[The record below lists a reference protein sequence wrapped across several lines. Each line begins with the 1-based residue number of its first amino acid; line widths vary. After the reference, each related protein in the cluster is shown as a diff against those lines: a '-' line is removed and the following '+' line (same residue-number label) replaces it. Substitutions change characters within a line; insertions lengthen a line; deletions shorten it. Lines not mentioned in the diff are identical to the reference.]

1 MRRAIAVL
9 ALLLAIAA
17 LDAPRTR
24 AETNAIMNGIGLI
37 DYRHKPT
44 FKVGDWVRY
53 HLKSHSELGA
63 SDDYQL
69 TVMIAG
75 EEDFWGDPGFWVE
88 TWVDIPGIPTQT
100 RASLVSYDIFGDSVA
115 TQRLL
120 LYTRK
125 MINMLNE
132 DGTPKMDINK
142 PSASTLKARREVQ
155 NPVRFSLDTLGVD
168 TVSTPKGDFKPLKVV
183 MKQGTGATQSVGDSS
198 VYTEV
203 RENRTSWYTLDVP
216 ITHLARED
224 IESINARKSWLIG
237 RSGDATPLA
246 IRDRGLGSARLIDFG
261 HGASARI
268 VPERLRHTIAEQE
281 AAERAA
287 AKTTS
292 KPGSKPGAS
301 SKSGASTKPASTKS
315 STKTA
320 AAGTKPQ

>member
-1 MRRAIAVL
+1 MRRAIAAL
-9 ALLLAIAA
+9 ALLLAVAA
-17 LDAPRTR
+17 LDAPRTH
-24 AETNAIMNGIGLI
+24 AETNAVMNGIGLI
-37 DYRHKPT
+37 DYRHKPD
-44 FKVGDWVRY
+44 FKIGDWVRY

-63 SDDYQL
+63 SDDYEL

-88 TWVDIPGIPTQT
+88 TWVDMPGLPTQT

-125 MINMLNE
+125 MISMLNE

-142 PSASTLKARREVQ
+142 PSASTLKARREVM
-155 NPVRFSLDTLGVD
+155 NPIRYSLDTLGVD
-168 TVSTPKGDFKPLKVV
+168 TVITPKGSFKPLKVM

-203 RENRTSWYTLDVP
+203 RENRTSWYTLQVP

-261 HGASARI
+261 HGASARL
-268 VPERLRHTIAEQE
+268 VPERLRHTIAEQV
-281 AAERAA
+281 AAEKLAVKSAKPA
-287 AKTTS
+287 AKTT
-292 KPGSKPGAS
+292 
-301 SKSGASTKPASTKS
+301 PASASRTGAAT
-315 STKTA
+315 TKT
-320 AAGTKPQ
+320 P

>member
-1 MRRAIAVL
+1 MRRAIAAL

-24 AETNAIMNGIGLI
+24 AETNAIINGIGLI

-53 HLKSHSELGA
+53 HMKSHSELGA

-125 MINMLNE
+125 MINMLND

-168 TVSTPKGDFKPLKVV
+168 TVMTPKGTFKPVKVL

-198 VYTEV
+198 IYTEV
-203 RENRTSWYTLDVP
+203 REDRTSWYTLDVP

-224 IESINARKSWLIG
+224 IESINAHKSWLIG

-246 IRDRGLGSARLIDFG
+246 IRDSGLGSARLIDFG
-261 HGASARI
+261 RGATARI

-281 AAERAA
+281 AAARAA
-287 AKTTS
+287 AKHTTS
-292 KPGSKPGAS
+292 KGTTA
-301 SKSGASTKPASTKS
+301 KPASTKS

>member
-1 MRRAIAVL
+1 MEVDEPTPTEGPEPPRGALRPRERLREQGVGALSDAELL
-9 ALLLAIAA
+9 ALVLGSGVPGRSATRVGRHLA
-17 LDAPRTR
+17 R
-24 AETNAIMNGIGLI
+24 
-37 DYRHKPT
+37 RHP
-44 FKVGDWVRY
+44 
-53 HLKSHSELGA
+53 SELA
-63 SDDYQL
+63 SWPL
-69 TVMIAG
+69 ARWLAVAG
-75 EEDFWGDPGFWVE
+75 VGPA
-88 TWVDIPGIPTQT
+88 
-100 RASLVSYDIFGDSVA
+100 RASLVSYDIFGDSIA

-125 MINMLNE
+125 MINMLND

-155 NPVRFSLDTLGVD
+155 NPIRFSLDTLGVD
-168 TVSTPKGDFKPLKVV
+168 TVMTPKGTFKPVKVL

-198 VYTEV
+198 IYTEV

-224 IESINARKSWLIG
+224 IESINAHKSWLIG

-261 HGASARI
+261 RGATARL

-287 AKTTS
+287 AKPATS
-292 KPGSKPGAS
+292 KGTTA
-301 SKSGASTKPASTKS
+301 KPASTKS